1 MDRTNIRQVFIK
13 GILPNSKSKVFQLD
27 LNMLIS
33 DFKKYILDEFKIQ
46 EKHYYLMCGTKCIY
60 DEDITFIN
68 PSNMSSYVSN
78 SSSRVGEYATNLF
91 CVEIS

>member
-27 LNMLIS
+27 LNMLVS

-46 EKHYYLMCGTKCIY
+46 KKHYYLMCGTKCIY
-60 DEDITFIN
+60 DEDITFMN
-68 PSNMSSYVSN
+68 FNKK
-78 SSSRVGEYATNLF
+78 NLHNQIHNDSHIWVKIRG
-91 CVEIS
+91 CR

>member
-60 DEDITFIN
+60 DEDITFMN
-68 PSNMSSYVSN
+68 FNKK
-78 SSSRVGEYATNLF
+78 NLDNQIHNDSHIW
-91 CVEIS
+91 V